1 MPSVKVSVKNLRL
14 LTALKAMK
22 LLDEHREIHRDEVIT
37 ELFCVL
43 KEVVS
48 FLEKSK
54 DPNLLHRFFPS
65 HQHLSLIK
73 HILRKGQEQ
82 KA

>member
-1 MPSVKVSVKNLRL
+1 MPSVKVSPKNIRL

-37 ELFCVL
+37 ELLRVL
-43 KEVVS
+43 KNVVT
-48 FLEKSK
+48 LIERSK

-65 HQHLSLIK
+65 SQHVSLIK
-73 HILRKGQEQ
+73 HILNKAQEHE
-82 KA
+82 A